1 MSRVPV
7 GTLEIELIT
16 NVARLQR
23 EMADIRRAV
32 GSGMSDVARNAKV
45 ANDNL
50 EGMSRAAGRTRAGLQ
65 QAGFQMQDFAVQ
77 VAGGTSALRAASQQ
91 LPQLFGA
98 LQLMGGGADDAK
110 GKFAQFAGFLGGPWG
125 VAIGVAIPLI
135 GMFAEHLLSSGKA
148 ADDTKKRFDALR
160 ASVAD
165 LSTAMGKATNA
176 QLVNA
181 QGQLNIARLRLQ
193 NLESLPGISRSGIKP
208 QERLDEIA
216 ALRNEIGNLEATIA
230 GVTMARKN
238 QALYDAAT
246 EKAAESAR
254 AARSGAAAARKEE
267 REAMRDAEKAAAQAE
282 HIDNVRSAWLLEQER
297 KLSQDVAKSVDDL
310 AKQGLS
316 ISEWGDKLG
325 EEQWQR
331 LQDQKRVHQE
341 NLDLLLGQLGVL
353 EQMTGPAGEIAKILR
368 GMITGQMGDF
378 GGTFGKFSQAFTAM
392 VPKNAWKPLIDA
404 LQGIFGKGGELQ
416 KSLGRML
423 QGAALG
429 NAAGSLALGKK
440 NSELGASIGG
450 AIGTK
455 VGEKLGK
462 TVLKGLGD
470 FAGPLGSIVGGIL
483 GGALGGL
490 FKKTKYASSTITSS
504 GGTLSASAPAGNSS
518 RYDGQINGLTGNVI
532 TSLNAIVDQLGGAL
546 TGPMAVSIG
555 IRKGE
560 IRVDRSGTG
569 QTKGGTVV
577 DFYDDAAGAIA
588 YAIKDAI
595 NDGVIQGMRAS
606 TLTLVKQGDD
616 LNAAL
621 AKAMQFEGVFAEI
634 RKRADP
640 TAFALEELGKQFD
653 RLRKI
658 FAEAGAT
665 AAEYAQLEQLLAM
678 QRADIEL
685 DKLNKQ
691 RTLEVQLLE
700 AQGKASEAL
709 ALQRTIE
716 LSTTEDWLK
725 TLQSQVYAA
734 QDAAQAQADLAREL
748 EQAASKFK
756 GFASDLKSFRDS
768 LGGSDTLAMTYR
780 QAMTK
785 LISTGALAIAGDE
798 TALGGLS
805 GVGRDFLA
813 AAKDNAS
820 SAVQYQRDI
829 ALLTRYVDDAIAT
842 ADYLSGNP
850 GAASSGVAASA
861 AAMGGTATGQPS
873 MAQAMADWKA
883 ELAGMRAEQK
893 SIGESIAMTN
903 SKVATI
909 LARVERAGGALAVVT
924 DDDAPLHTVTP

>member
-1 MSRVPV
+1 MKA

-32 GSGMSDVARNAKV
+32 GTGMSDVARNAKV

-50 EGMSRAAGRTRAGLQ
+50 ENMSRAAGRTRAGLQ

-98 LQLMGGGADDAK
+98 LQMMGGGADGAK
-110 GKFAQFAGFLGGPWG
+110 TKFAQFAGFLGGPWG

-148 ADDTKKRFDALR
+148 ADDAKKRFDALR

-176 QLVNA
+176 QMVNA

-193 NLESLPGISRSGIKP
+193 HLESLPGISRSGIKP

-267 REAMRDAEKAAAQAE
+267 REAVRDAEKAAAQAE
-282 HIDNVRSAWLLEQER
+282 HIDNVRAAWLLKQER
-297 KLSQDVAKSVDDL
+297 QLSEDVVKSVEDL
-310 AKQGLS
+310 AKQGLTAA
-316 ISEWGDKLG
+316 EWGNKLAEERTEQSQNTKRINEDLLRIYLDQLRVVEQMGGAFGKVAAIVSGIQTGDFSGITGKLG
-325 EEQWQR
+325 SFLNS
-331 LQDQKRVHQE
+331 LQGAIGQDGWKKVTGKLDQIFGGKDGDFAKTFGGILKDASFGY
-341 NLDLLLGQLGVL
+341 NATSLLLGSKKSSQSGAMIGSGLG
-353 EQMTGPAGEIAKILR
+353 TAATA
-368 GMITGQMGDF
+368 ITGIPGL
-378 GGTFGKFSQAFTAM
+378 SQAFS
-392 VPKNAWKPLIDA
+392 VI
-404 LQGIFGKGGELQ
+404 
-416 KSLGRML
+416 
-423 QGAALG
+423 
-429 NAAGSLALGKK
+429 GSLVGGLLKK
-440 NSELGASIGG
+440 TKWGRVDLTSAGASAGVGNDKASIGAAVQAGGAFFNQLRQIADAFGGGIGNFGSISIGQRHGDWRVNTAGGSLKIKKG
-450 AIGTK
+450 AI
-455 VGEKLGK
+455 
-462 TVLKGLGD
+462 D
-470 FAGPLGSIVGGIL
+470 F
-483 GGALGGL
+483 
-490 FKKTKYASSTITSS
+490 
-504 GGTLSASAPAGNSS
+504 N
-518 RYDGQINGLTGNVI
+518 
-532 TSLNAIVDQLGGAL
+532 
-546 TGPMAVSIG
+546 
-555 IRKGE
+555 
-560 IRVDRSGTG
+560 
-569 QTKGGTVV
+569 
-577 DFYDDAAGAIA
+577 DDAEAAIA
-588 YAIKDAI
+588 YAIQVAI
-595 NDGVIQGMRAS
+595 ERGAITGIRAS
-606 TLTLVKQGDD
+606 TQNLLRASSD
-616 LNAAL
+616 LQEKLDKAL
-621 AKAMQFEGVFAEI
+621 QFEGVFTEL
-634 RKRADP
+634 KRRTDP
-640 TAFALEELGKQFD
+640 TAFALEEMGKQFD

-658 FAEAGAT
+658 FDEAGAS

-685 DKLNKQ
+685 EKTNKQ

-725 TLQSQVYAA
+725 SLQSQVYAA
-734 QDAAQAQADLAREL
+734 QDAAQAQAELAQQL

-768 LGGSDTLAMTYR
+768 LGGGDTLAISYR

-829 ALLTRYVDDAIAT
+829 ALVTRYVDDAIAT
-842 ADYLSGNP
+842 ANYLFGNP

-861 AAMGGTATGQPS
+861 AVMGGTATGQPS
-873 MAQAMADWKA
+873 MAQAMADLRKEIA
-883 ELAGMRAEQK
+883 DMRAEQK
-893 SIGESIAMTN
+893 ALGESNAMSN
-903 SKVATI
+903 SKTATI

>member
-1 MSRVPV
+1 MKA

-32 GSGMSDVARNAKV
+32 GTGMSDVARNARV

-50 EGMSRAAGRTRAGLQ
+50 ENMSRAAGRTRAGLQ

-98 LQLMGGGADDAK
+98 LQLMGGGADGAK
-110 GKFAQFAGFLGGPWG
+110 TKFAQFAGFLGGPWG
-125 VAIGVAIPLI
+125 VAIGVALPLI
-135 GMFAEHLLSSGKA
+135 GMFAEHLLNSGKA

-165 LSTAMGKATNA
+165 LASAMGKATNA
-176 QLVNA
+176 QMVNA

-193 NLESLPGISRSGIKP
+193 HLESLPGISRSGIKP

-254 AARSGAAAARKEE
+254 SARSAAAAARREE
-267 REAMRDAEKAAAQAE
+267 REAVRDAEKAAAQAE
-282 HIDNVRSAWLLEQER
+282 HIDNVRAAWLLEQER
-297 KLSQDVAKSVDDL
+297 KLSEDVAKSVDDL

-316 ISEWGDKLG
+316 MSEWGDKLG

-331 LQDQKRVHQE
+331 LQDQKRVNKE
-341 NLDLLLGQLGVL
+341 NLDILLDQLGVL
-353 EQMTGPAGEIAKILR
+353 EQMNGPAGDLAKIMR
-368 GMITGQMGDF
+368 GVMTGQMGGF
-378 GGTFGKFSQAFTAM
+378 GGPLGKFAHAFSTM

-404 LQGIFGKGGELQ
+404 MQGIFGKGGDLQ

-429 NAAGSLALGKK
+429 NAAGALALGRK

-450 AIGTK
+450 ALGEK

-470 FAGPLGSIVGGIL
+470 FAGPLGSIVGGLL
-483 GGALGGL
+483 GGALGGML
-490 FKKTKYASSTITSS
+490 TKTQWGRVDLTAKGASAGVGNDKAAIGAAVQAGGAFFKQLRQIADAF
-504 GGTLSASAPAGNSS
+504 GGTIGDFGSISI
-518 RYDGQINGLTGNVI
+518 GQRHGDWRVNTGGTSLKVKGGAVDFNDDAEAAIAFAIQTAIERGAINGV
-532 TSLNAIVDQLGGAL
+532 
-546 TGPMAVSIG
+546 
-555 IRKGE
+555 
-560 IRVDRSGTG
+560 
-569 QTKGGTVV
+569 
-577 DFYDDAAGAIA
+577 
-588 YAIKDAI
+588 
-595 NDGVIQGMRAS
+595 RAS
-606 TLTLVKQGDD
+606 TQNLLRASSD
-616 LNAAL
+616 LQEKLDKAL
-621 AKAMQFEGVFAEI
+621 QFEGVFTELK
-634 RKRADP
+634 KRTDP
-640 TAFALEELGKQFD
+640 AALAIEELNRQGE

-658 FAEAGAT
+658 FDEAGAS

-678 QRADIEL
+678 QRADIETER
-685 DKLNKQ
+685 LNKQ
-691 RTLEVQLLE
+691 RALEVQLLE

-725 TLQSQVYAA
+725 NLQSQVYAA
-734 QDAAQAQADLAREL
+734 QDAAQAQAELAQQI
-748 EQAASKFK
+748 EQASAKFK

-768 LGGSDTLAMTYR
+768 LGGNDTLVMSYR

-785 LISTGALAIAGDE
+785 LISTGSLAIAGDE
-798 TALGGLS
+798 TALGALS

-820 SAVQYQRDI
+820 SAVQYQRDV

-850 GAASSGVAASA
+850 GAASGGAAA
-861 AAMGGTATGQPS
+861 GAVAMGGTATGQPS
-873 MAQAMADWKA
+873 MAQAMADLRKEIA
-883 ELAGMRAEQK
+883 DMREEQK
-893 SIGESIAMTN
+893 ALGQSNAMSNAKT
-903 SKVATI
+903 ATI